1 MLVPLT
7 RRDVAYSG
15 TFPAFPK
22 IIKKGAD
29 WLLPL
34 KTALC
39 IGNQTKCHMGKS
51 NKYSPT
57 EGVDLCME
65 RIPLN
70 PVNEYK
76 RI

>member
-29 WLLPL
+29 FVDKSEILILVILVDYL
-34 KTALC
+34 KYL
-39 IGNQTKCHMGKS
+39 
-51 NKYSPT
+51 
-57 EGVDLCME
+57 V
-65 RIPLN
+65 
-70 PVNEYK
+70 VNESLGLLQQFSE
-76 RI
+76 